1 MQGINQA
8 LYQTNPFY
16 RDLVDRMIK
25 NEQEAERLRQQRN
38 EVQASLYARQMR
50 LDAEA
55 AYRQQRLLGYVNQ
68 LPYQQ
73 MTPICAMQWSAPYL
87 AYQNNFVDYWSS
99 PKQPPK
105 QPAISAQE
113 QEELRRAFHSA
124 LDCAAELSKEEAPVP
139 SIIFDGLGV
148 LTAGN
153 LFELAKSVVSLIDTA
168 KRL

>member
-1 MQGINQA
+1 MQEINQA
-8 LYQTNPFY
+8 LYQTNSFY
-16 RDLVDRMIK
+16 RDFVDRMIK

-38 EVQASLYARQMR
+38 EVQASLYVRQMR

-68 LPYQQ
+68 LPYQL

-87 AYQNNFVDYWSS
+87 AYQNNFANYWSS
-99 PKQPPK
+99 LTQLPK

-113 QEELRRAFHSA
+113 QEELRRVFHSA
-124 LDCAAELSKEEAPVP
+124 VDGAAELSKEEAPVP
-139 SIIFDGLGV
+139 SIIFDGFGV

-153 LFELAKSVVSLIDTA
+153 LFELAKSLASLVDTA
-168 KRL
+168 NRL